1 METEQPP
8 NPGCPESVYTIKPH
22 INCFSKQTVNCK
34 DEFAQNYYFSV
45 EIIVILLH
53 SILELKEAVLNSDQ
67 QVMEV
72 SEVEMVY
79 DIKSWLI
86 PHLDTPHGHTNP
98 HNFLFRLGENEKAEM
113 QYRNWSTD
121 SWLPLPPKYGVV
133 LLKVSA
139 YL

>member
-1 METEQPP
+1 M
-8 NPGCPESVYTIKPH
+8 
-22 INCFSKQTVNCK
+22 
-34 DEFAQNYYFSV
+34 

-121 SWLPLPPKYGVV
+121 SWLPLPPKHGVV